1 MNEELA
7 SGEDWDRPR
16 PMVQRLRPKRLPW
29 QSETATTSYPNDLE
43 SFPPPSPSSF
53 FRSFRADLSTTK
65 LNRSFTITYDLAN
78 PYKRRLQTSMTTNRT
93 RTLESKACT
102 REFQKGKTT
111 TSSYN
116 GSLKCVERRSRMERR
131 EWLRLLG
138 RQPLVSGP
146 HARTHTY
153 THTHSFGLQSYTHKQ
168 HTPADVRLVS
178 EPESRRER
186 NHLLLETTKP
196 SMVVVERTP
205 STTIMNQ
212 VVTSWP
218 TLNLQ

>member
-53 FRSFRADLSTTK
+53 FRSFRDDLSTTK

-78 PYKRRLQTSMTTNRT
+78 PYKSRLQTSMTTNRT
-93 RTLESKACT
+93 RTLESKAC
-102 REFQKGKTT
+102 EFQKGKTT

-138 RQPLVSGP
+138 RQPLFRV
-146 HARTHTY
+146 HTRAH
-153 THTHSFGLQSYTHKQ
+153 THTHTHTLLACN
-168 HTPADVRLVS
+168 HTHTNNIHRQMYA
-178 EPESRRER
+178 
-186 NHLLLETTKP
+186 
-196 SMVVVERTP
+196 
-205 STTIMNQ
+205 
-212 VVTSWP
+212 
-218 TLNLQ
+218 